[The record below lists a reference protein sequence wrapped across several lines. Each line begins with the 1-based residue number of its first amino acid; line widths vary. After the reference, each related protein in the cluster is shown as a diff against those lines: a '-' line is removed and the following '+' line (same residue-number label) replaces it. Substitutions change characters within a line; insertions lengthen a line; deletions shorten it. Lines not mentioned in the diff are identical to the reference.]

1 MKKGL
6 LAALGMLLLAA
17 FPGILGL
24 IANAST
30 GYKLNDAGR
39 GVPVRPPGWVFGL
52 CWFVIYVCL
61 GESWVL
67 SWRADRA
74 GQALTHTV
82 FSALT
87 IVLAAWIVVY
97 AKKGAMAAMY
107 VMIMSI
113 VLSVMAAL
121 LASRRRTLAGILVAP
136 LVGWL
141 VFASILNAEEVNRG
155 A

>member
-1 MKKGL
+1 MKL
-6 LAALGMLLLAA
+6 EWLPAA
-17 FPGILGL
+17 FLVAVPGLLGL

-30 GYKLNDAGR
+30 GNKLKDAGR
-39 GVPVRPPGWVFGL
+39 GVPVCPPGWVFGL
-52 CWFVIYVCL
+52 CWTVIYVCL
-61 GESWVL
+61 GVSWVL
-67 SWRADRA
+67 SWRADRTGQA
-74 GQALTHTV
+74 QALTHTV

-107 VMIMSI
+107 VMIMSV
-113 VLSVMAAL
+113 VLAVMAAL
-121 LASRRRTLAGILVAP
+121 LASQRVTLAGLLVAP

-155 A
+155 T